1 MPEHPRIAAVRAR
14 SIFLPAF
21 LLMLTGCAAN
31 ITSSPAS
38 LATAPALP
46 PSPVLVARQAA
57 DITLP
62 TRYTRH
68 IALNSRW
75 RRVGHLPE
83 GDVYRPVDT
92 VFTIEG
98 RQVHEAYLVV
108 SGGELV
114 GFYLP
119 GEKRYSALNSRIPLN
134 LGEAQ

>member
-1 MPEHPRIAAVRAR
+1 MHEFR
-14 SIFLPAF
+14 SIPTIRLRLALPLV
-21 LLMLTGCAAN
+21 LLALAGCAAN
-31 ITSSPAS
+31 VLSSPAS
-38 LATAPALP
+38 LSPAPELSS
-46 PSPVLVARQAA
+46 SPVLVAREEA

-62 TRYTRH
+62 TQYTRRIPMH
-68 IALNSRW
+68 SRW
-75 RRVGHLPE
+75 RLVGHLPE

-108 SGGELV
+108 SGGNLV